1 MGICKPYTYIY
12 YVYFRVYIYQSHASY
27 GIYPSPVF
35 FQWKRFSLKRAQEKT
50 CETNR
55 QSVKLL
61 LQNPLK
67 QSWEIFVLKA
77 DPCRLLGSKELHD
90 SSPHRFLTSQA
101 IWAHMKE

>member
-1 MGICKPYTYIY
+1 MHPMEYIQ
-12 YVYFRVYIYQSHASY
+12 VLF
-27 GIYPSPVF
+27 F

-77 DPCRLLGSKELHD
+77 ESCRLLGSKELHD